1 MPESE
6 VPMKLSINRL
16 EDILLAQGEITKEQH
31 AMVRKYIMEN
41 KISST
46 VAITDLKI
54 KDINGIYRVVADA
67 LGVEFVPIIDRYS
80 RLSDEIIALIPEN
93 TCKAFCVLPWELNG
107 NELKLLIDNP
117 QNTTAIREVQDLTGK
132 KVVPVMA
139 VGKQLKNII
148 EYYFK
153 NKHEKEQ
160 MLSLTKQGIE
170 SSGVVKMAESFTDG
184 TGPIVEFINLL
195 LERASLTKASDI
207 HIKPNE
213 NDVRIRMRIDG
224 ELREIARVDKNSL
237 NTVISRIKVL
247 SNLNIAEKR
256 IPQDGAFT
264 YRGKNCLLELR
275 VSILPSLFGESC
287 VMRVIDKKG
296 VDYDFSGLGM
306 SEEDEA
312 VFRKM
317 ISRPDGLILVTGPTG
332 SGKSTTLYTALK
344 ELNKPSVNIIT
355 VEDPVESPVKDINQ
369 VQVNSQVGLDFSAA
383 LRSILRHDP
392 DIIFI
397 GEIRDN
403 ETAQIAVRSSITGH
417 LVLSTLHTN
426 DALSAIM
433 RLCDMGIEKY
443 LVTSSLSGVVAQ
455 RLLKRVCPE
464 CSVDHKITED
474 ESRMTGLPVGTV
486 TKVGRGC
493 MNCGNTGYSGRIAIY
508 EFVLITKELRKA
520 ILEGVTMDELYDIA
534 KGQGMIS
541 LKDSCKELLLN
552 GITSCK
558 EAVRV
563 IYAKE

>member
-6 VPMKLSINRL
+6 VPVKLSINRL

-474 ESRMTGLPVGTV
+474 ESKMTGLPVGTV

>member
-296 VDYDFSGLGM
+296 VDYGFSGLGM

-474 ESRMTGLPVGTV
+474 ESKMTGLPVGTV

>member
-1 MPESE
+1 
-6 VPMKLSINRL
+6 MKLSINRL
-16 EDILLAQGEITKEQH
+16 EDILLAQGKINKDQH
-31 AMVRKYIMEN
+31 MRIRKHIMQN
-41 KISST
+41 RISSA
-46 VAITDLKI
+46 VAINDLKI
-54 KDINGIYRVVADA
+54 MDYNGIYRVVAEA
-67 LGVEFVPIIDRYS
+67 LGVEYIPIGDRYS
-80 RLSDEIIALIPEN
+80 SLDEKVIALLPER
-93 TCKAFCVLPWELNG
+93 TCKAFCVLPWKVEG
-107 NELKLLIDNP
+107 NTLKLIIENP
-117 QNTTAIREVQDLTGK
+117 QDAVALKEVRDFTGM

-139 VGKQLKNII
+139 IGQQLKNII
-148 EYYFK
+148 EHYF
-153 NKHEKEQ
+153 NQKHEKEKM
-160 MLSLTKQGIE
+160 MLLTKQTVE
-170 SSGVVKMAESFTDG
+170 SVATAITPEALTDG
-184 TGPIVEFINLL
+184 TGPIVEFINML
-195 LERASLTKASDI
+195 LERAALTKASDI

-213 NDVRIRMRIDG
+213 KDIRIRMRIDG
-224 ELREIARVDKNSL
+224 ELREVARVEHVAL
-237 NTVISRIKVL
+237 NTIISRIKVL

-264 YRGKNCLLELR
+264 YKGKDCLLELR

-287 VMRVIDKKG
+287 VMRVIDKNATE
-296 VDYDFSGLGM
+296 YDFSLLGM
-306 SEEDEA
+306 SDEDEG

-317 ISRPDGLILVTGPTG
+317 INRPDGLILVTGPTG
-332 SGKSTTLYTALK
+332 SGKSTTLYTALR
-344 ELNKPSVNIIT
+344 ELNRPAVNIIT
-355 VEDPVESPVKDINQ
+355 VEDPVESPIKDINQ

-426 DALSAIM
+426 DALSAVM

-443 LVTSSLSGVVAQ
+443 LVTSALSGVVAQ

-464 CSVDHKITED
+464 CSEEHKITED
-474 ESRMTGLPVGTV
+474 ESRLTGLPVGTV
-486 TKVGRGC
+486 TKEGRGC

-508 EFVLITKELRKA
+508 EFVLVTKELRKA
-520 ILEGVTMDELYDIA
+520 ILSGASMDELLEIA
-534 KGQGMIS
+534 REQGMIS
-541 LKDSCKELLLN
+541 LRDSCKELLLN

>member
-1 MPESE
+1 
-6 VPMKLSINRL
+6 MKLSINRL

-117 QNTTAIREVQDLTGK
+117 QNTTALREVQDLTGK

-306 SEEDEA
+306 SDEDEA

-474 ESRMTGLPVGTV
+474 ESKMTGLPVGTV

>member
-474 ESRMTGLPVGTV
+474 ESKMTGLPVGTV

>member
-1 MPESE
+1 
-6 VPMKLSINRL
+6 MKLSINRL

-132 KVVPVMA
+132 KIVPVMA

-275 VSILPSLFGESC
+275 VSVLPSLFGESC

-306 SEEDEA
+306 SDEDEA

-474 ESRMTGLPVGTV
+474 ESKMTGLPVGTV

>member
-6 VPMKLSINRL
+6 APMKLSINRL

-474 ESRMTGLPVGTV
+474 ESKMTGLPVGTV

>member
-1 MPESE
+1 
-6 VPMKLSINRL
+6 MKLSINRL
-16 EDILLAQGEITKEQH
+16 EDILLAQGKINKDQH
-31 AMVRKYIMEN
+31 ARIRKHIMQN
-41 KISST
+41 RISSA
-46 VAITDLKI
+46 VAINDLKI
-54 KDINGIYRVVADA
+54 MDYNGIYRVVAEA
-67 LGVEFVPIIDRYS
+67 LGVEYIPIGDRYS
-80 RLSDEIIALIPEN
+80 SLDEKVIALLPER
-93 TCKAFCVLPWELNG
+93 TCKAFCVLPWKVEG
-107 NELKLLIDNP
+107 NTLKLLIENP
-117 QNTTAIREVQDLTGK
+117 QDAVALKEVRDFTGM
-132 KVVPVMA
+132 KVIPVMA
-139 VGKQLKNII
+139 IGQQLKNII
-148 EYYFK
+148 EHYF
-153 NKHEKEQ
+153 NQKHEKEKM
-160 MLSLTKQGIE
+160 MLLTKQTVE
-170 SSGVVKMAESFTDG
+170 SVATAITPETLTDG
-184 TGPIVEFINLL
+184 TGPIVEFINML
-195 LERASLTKASDI
+195 LERAALTKASDI

-213 NDVRIRMRIDG
+213 KDIRIRMRIDG
-224 ELREIARVDKNSL
+224 ELREVARVEHVAL
-237 NTVISRIKVL
+237 NTIISRIKVL

-264 YRGKNCLLELR
+264 YKGKDCLLELR

-287 VMRVIDKKG
+287 VMRVIDKNATE
-296 VDYDFSGLGM
+296 YDFSLLGM
-306 SEEDEA
+306 SDEDEG

-317 ISRPDGLILVTGPTG
+317 INRPDGLILVTGPTG
-332 SGKSTTLYTALK
+332 SGKSTTLYTALR
-344 ELNKPSVNIIT
+344 ELNRPAVNIIT
-355 VEDPVESPVKDINQ
+355 VEDPVESPIKDINQ

-426 DALSAIM
+426 DALSAVM

-443 LVTSSLSGVVAQ
+443 LVTSALSGVVAQ

-464 CSVDHKITED
+464 CSEDHKITEN
-474 ESRMTGLPVGTV
+474 ESRLTGLPVGTV

-508 EFVLITKELRKA
+508 EFVLVTKELRKA
-520 ILEGVTMDELYDIA
+520 ILSGATMDELLEIA
-534 KGQGMIS
+534 REQGMIS
-541 LKDSCKELLLN
+541 LRDSCKELLLN

>member
-1 MPESE
+1 
-6 VPMKLSINRL
+6 MKLSINRL

-31 AMVRKYIMEN
+31 TMVRKYIMEN

-80 RLSDEIIALIPEN
+80 RLSDEVIALIPEN

-107 NELKLLIDNP
+107 NVLKLLIDNP

-306 SEEDEA
+306 SDEDEA

-464 CSVDHKITED
+464 CSVDHRITED

-486 TKVGRGC
+486 TKIGRGC

-520 ILEGVTMDELYDIA
+520 ILEGATMDELYDIA

>member
-1 MPESE
+1 
-6 VPMKLSINRL
+6 MKLSINRL

-31 AMVRKYIMEN
+31 TMVRKYIMDN

-80 RLSDEIIALIPEN
+80 RLSDEVIALIPEN

-107 NELKLLIDNP
+107 NVLKLLIDNP

-287 VMRVIDKKG
+287 VLRVIDKKG

-306 SEEDEA
+306 SDEDET

-317 ISRPDGLILVTGPTG
+317 INRPDGLILVTGPTG

-464 CSVDHKITED
+464 CSVDHRITED

-486 TKVGRGC
+486 TKIGRGC

-520 ILEGVTMDELYDIA
+520 ILEGATMDELYDIA

>member
-306 SEEDEA
+306 SDEDEA

-474 ESRMTGLPVGTV
+474 ESKMTGLPVGTV

>member
-1 MPESE
+1 
-6 VPMKLSINRL
+6 MKLSINRL